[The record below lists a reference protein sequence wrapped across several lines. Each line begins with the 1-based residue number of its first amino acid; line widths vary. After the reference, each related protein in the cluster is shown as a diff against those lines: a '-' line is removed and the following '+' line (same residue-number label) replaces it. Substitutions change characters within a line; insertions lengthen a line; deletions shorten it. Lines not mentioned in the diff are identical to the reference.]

1 MEKNIILAKRYM
13 LHEIIPPT
21 ADVVVLTAT
30 DMKTNMVVAVKLIR
44 KSDHLQ
50 AYNEIVD
57 YYKMG
62 LDLACDRIQRIYDV
76 LESGN
81 YIAIVFQK
89 M

>member
-1 MEKNIILAKRYM
+1 M
-13 LHEIIPPT
+13 
-21 ADVVVLTAT
+21 VLTAT

-62 LDLACDRIQRIYDV
+62 LDLACDRIHRIYDV
-76 LESGN
+76 L
-81 YIAIVFQK
+81 
-89 M
+89 